1 MPIIPHL
8 KQADHNA
15 QSTTKSNCDIEK
27 PNTCPLENVL
37 ITQRENIILVQKQDF
52 ILLRNYDPVLLC
64 TISFT
69 IRKPSSFFNS

>member
-37 ITQRENIILVQKQDF
+37 ITQRENIILVQKARF
-52 ILLRNYDPVLLC
+52 HSVA
-64 TISFT
+64 
-69 IRKPSSFFNS
+69 